1 MMANALTVAS
11 KEFSDIVKGKRFIA
25 LLTIFALVIAVA
37 LASVYLNVIQTSGRA
52 MPRGFLGLA
61 ASTLVTTMS
70 YFAPIM
76 GIALGF
82 DTISGE
88 REKGTLKTVLA
99 QPVYRDT
106 VINGKFLG
114 ALLSVTLAIFTASL
128 INIGGSIIAL
138 GITPTGADIIRIII
152 FILFTIL
159 FTMTFYGIAAFLS
172 TATKR
177 TTQSIIISVVLWA
190 TFTFIIPI
198 IASLIASAI
207 IPINF
212 QFARNITRPPGGNIT
227 AINPE
232 MQQLQQQMREQASII
247 SAIESLTP
255 NYHFTRIA
263 QYILGVYTGISGTR
277 IGEGLGREQVD
288 VASTPIMQS
297 LISAW
302 PNILVLGVIMTITF
316 IASYILFTRQEI
328 R

>member
-1 MMANALTVAS
+1 MANALTVAS

-37 LASVYLNVIQTSGRA
+37 LVSVYLNVIQTSGA

-138 GITPTGADIIRIII
+138 GITPTDADIIRIII

-172 TATKR
+172 IATKR

-212 QFARNITRPPGGNIT
+212 QFARNITRPPGGIS
-227 AINPE
+227 
-232 MQQLQQQMREQASII
+232 QQ
-247 SAIESLTP
+247 
-255 NYHFTRIA
+255 
-263 QYILGVYTGISGTR
+263 
-277 IGEGLGREQVD
+277 
-288 VASTPIMQS
+288 
-297 LISAW
+297 
-302 PNILVLGVIMTITF
+302 
-316 IASYILFTRQEI
+316 
-328 R
+328 